1 MIKLV
6 INALRKLY
14 QLYVLPQK
22 DIYGRKGLRSKV
34 EIPALVI
41 GYENIFLEE
50 NVTIGPFSVIFAPH
64 STVRIKKYS
73 YSGPRLFIS
82 TGNHCFSKIGRFSQT
97 IEFSEYDVEDNPS
110 RDVTIEEDVWIGA
123 NVSILCKKIG
133 RGSIVA
139 AGSVVKNDVLPYTI
153 VGGVPAKPLKLRF
166 TKNEIIAHEKEL
178 YADDERLSDADIDII
193 INSIKR

>member
-1 MIKLV
+1 MIKQV
-6 INALRKLY
+6 INAIRKFY
-14 QLYVLPQK
+14 QLYVVPQRN
-22 DIYGRKGLRSKV
+22 IFGSKGPRAKV

-41 GYENIFLEE
+41 GYENVFLEE

-97 IEFSEYDVEDNPS
+97 IEFSEYAVDDNQS

-123 NVSILCKKIG
+123 NVSVLCKKIG
-133 RGSIVA
+133 RG
-139 AGSVVKNDVLPYTI
+139 
-153 VGGVPAKPLKLRF
+153 
-166 TKNEIIAHEKEL
+166 
-178 YADDERLSDADIDII
+178 
-193 INSIKR
+193 

>member
-1 MIKLV
+1 MIKQV
-6 INALRKLY
+6 INAIRKFY
-14 QLYVLPQK
+14 QLYVVPQRN
-22 DIYGRKGLRSKV
+22 IFGSKGPRAKV

-41 GYENIFLEE
+41 GYENVFLEE

-97 IEFSEYDVEDNPS
+97 IEFSEYAVDDNQS

-123 NVSILCKKIG
+123 NVSVLCKKIG

-139 AGSVVKNDVLPYTI
+139 AGSVVKKDVLPYTI

-166 TKNEIIAHEKEL
+166 TRDEIIAHEKEL
-178 YADDERLSDADIDII
+178 YAYDERLSEADIDII
-193 INSIKR
+193 INSI